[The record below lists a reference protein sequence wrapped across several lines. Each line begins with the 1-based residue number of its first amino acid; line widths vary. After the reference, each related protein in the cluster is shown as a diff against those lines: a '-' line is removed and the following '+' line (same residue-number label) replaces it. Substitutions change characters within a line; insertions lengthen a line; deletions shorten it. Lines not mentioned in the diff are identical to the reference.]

1 VRHIQDTKLIA
12 KPSKRLRYNGK
23 DRGKRCCR
31 HKRQDNETT
40 ERDSSCLIFSDQ
52 AHLHSQRP
60 CNEATLT
67 EALNVDLV
75 VVRRSYRDQPVNNLI
90 RPVAVGTA
98 VLIEEG
104 VHVQDSALC
113 WVATAGRIECQGLG
127 VGLAVLKADGEGNR
141 RGEDF
146 KEAGSNLDSAAD
158 TAAETLAGGPL
169 LGAAAAAGS
178 AQLITLAGLDALR
191 DGNVGPGHLSE
202 MLVRVKSDI
211 T

>member
-12 KPSKRLRYNGK
+12 KPFKRLRYSGK
-23 DRGKRCCR
+23 DRRKRYCR
-31 HKRQDNETT
+31 HRVKTTRQRKETLRARST
-40 ERDSSCLIFSDQ
+40 ATKHTSTVE
-52 AHLHSQRP
+52 RP

-127 VGLAVLKADGEGNR
+127 VGLAVFKADGEGNR

-158 TAAETLAGGPL
+158 TAAEALAGGPL

-178 AQLITLAGLDALR
+178 AQLITLAGLDALGN
-191 DGNVGPGHLSE
+191 GNVGPGYL
-202 MLVRVKSDI
+202 
-211 T
+211 